1 MNFKSTLASYGA
13 MMLFVLLWGSAA
25 IFTRWG
31 LDHGSAFALLVF
43 RFALAF
49 TVLLILGLCRKSCL
63 PARGTRWRVAS
74 IGLLLIGSYA
84 ICYFQAMAHGITPGL
99 IATLMGVQ
107 PILTLLLVERRFN
120 PLRLGGLLVGLG
132 GLILVVYQSLVL
144 SRFALSGMLFALA
157 ALACMTTGAIWQ
169 KRIQQ
174 SPAEVLPLQYGVSL
188 LLCLAFVPFQPF
200 HFEMTLG
207 FVAPVLWMGLI
218 ISVVA
223 QLLLYRMIRSS
234 NLVNVTSLF
243 YLVPA
248 VTAAMD
254 YLFLGNLLPGLSV
267 LGMAAILAGVVLVF
281 KQAPAEQKQ
290 PR

>member
-1 MNFKSTLASYGA
+1 MNFKSTLASYGV

-49 TVLLILGLCRKSCL
+49 GVLLILGLWRKSLL
-63 PARGTRWRVAS
+63 PAQGTRWRVAT
-74 IGLLLIGSYA
+74 IGLLLIGSYT

-99 IATLMGVQ
+99 IATVMGAQ
-107 PILTLLLVERRFN
+107 PILTLLFVERRFN
-120 PLRLGGLLVGLG
+120 LLRLSGLLIGLG

-144 SRFALSGMLFALA
+144 SRFAVSAMLFAFA
-157 ALACMTTGAIWQ
+157 ALACMTTGTIWQ
-169 KRIQQ
+169 KHIQQ

-200 HFEMTLG
+200 DFEMTLG
-207 FVAPVLWMGLI
+207 FFAPALWMGLI

-254 YLFLGNLLPGLSV
+254 YLFLGNLLPSLSI
-267 LGMAAILAGVVLVF
+267 LGMAAILLGVVLVF
-281 KQAPAEQKQ
+281 KQAPAA
-290 PR
+290 R

>member
-1 MNFKSTLASYGA
+1 MNFKSTLASYAA

-49 TVLLILGLCRKSCL
+49 GVLLILGLWRKSLL
-63 PARGTRWRVAS
+63 PAQGTRWRVVA
-74 IGLLLIGSYA
+74 IGLLLIGSYT

-99 IATLMGVQ
+99 IATVMGAQ
-107 PILTLLLVERRFN
+107 PILTLLFVERRFN
-120 PLRLGGLLVGLG
+120 LLRLSGLLIGLG

-144 SRFALSGMLFALA
+144 SRFAVSAMLFAFA
-157 ALACMTTGAIWQ
+157 ALACMTTGTIWQ
-169 KRIQQ
+169 KHIQQ

-200 HFEMTLG
+200 DFKMTLG
-207 FVAPVLWMGLI
+207 FFAPVLWMGLI

-254 YLFLGNLLPGLSV
+254 FLFLGNLLPSLSI
-267 LGMAAILAGVVLVF
+267 LGMAAILLGVVLVF
-281 KQAPAEQKQ
+281 KQAPAAQ
-290 PR
+290 

>member
-1 MNFKSTLASYGA
+1 MNFKSTLASYGV

-49 TVLLILGLCRKSCL
+49 GVLLILGLWRKSLL
-63 PARGTRWRVAS
+63 PAQGTRWRVVA
-74 IGLLLIGSYA
+74 IGLLLIGSYT

-99 IATLMGVQ
+99 IATVMGAQ
-107 PILTLLLVERRFN
+107 PILTLLFVERRFN
-120 PLRLGGLLVGLG
+120 LLRLSGLLIGLG

-144 SRFALSGMLFALA
+144 SRFAVSAMLFAFA
-157 ALACMTTGAIWQ
+157 ALACMTTGTIWQ
-169 KRIQQ
+169 KHIQQ

-200 HFEMTLG
+200 DFEMTLG
-207 FVAPVLWMGLI
+207 FFAPVLWMGLI

-254 YLFLGNLLPGLSV
+254 YLFLGNLLPSLSI
-267 LGMAAILAGVVLVF
+267 LGMAAILLGVVLVF
-281 KQAPAEQKQ
+281 KQAPAA
-290 PR
+290 R

>member
-1 MNFKSTLASYGA
+1 MNFKSTLASYAA
-13 MMLFVLLWGSAA
+13 MLLFVLLWGSAA

-49 TVLLILGLCRKSCL
+49 AVLLVLGLYRKSLL
-63 PARGTRWRVAS
+63 PEQGTRWRVAA
-74 IGLLLIGSYA
+74 IGLLLIGSYT

-99 IATLMGVQ
+99 IATLMGAQ
-107 PILTLLLVERRFN
+107 PILTLLLVERRFSL
-120 PLRLGGLLVGLG
+120 LRLGGLLVGLG

-144 SRFALSGMLFALA
+144 SRFAASAMLFAFA
-157 ALACMTTGAIWQ
+157 ALACMTTGTIWQ
-169 KRIQQ
+169 KHIRQ
-174 SPAEVLPLQYGVSL
+174 SPAEVLPLQYAVSL

-200 HFEMTLG
+200 DFELTLG
-207 FVAPVLWMGLI
+207 FFAPVLWMGLI
-218 ISVVA
+218 ISVAA

-254 YLFLGNLLPGLSV
+254 YLFLDNLLPGLSI
-267 LGMAAILAGVVLVF
+267 LGMAAILTGVVLVF
-281 KQAPAEQKQ
+281 KQTPAA
-290 PR
+290 R